1 MHAPQL
7 HARIAAA
14 LLLVAPAVAA
24 AEADGAELAQEE
36 EERPRAARVALA
48 LPTRPPSRSCSG
60 VADLTAQVTADH
72 RHLSRGGA
80 CDGLMRVSLTN
91 HSASTAFCGVAPV
104 RSGGAIEPP
113 AYVTLRPGETASGAL
128 SWCGFPDG
136 SIKVLC
142 VEECERDYCL
152 MEQWSHVRAQ

>member
-14 LLLVAPAVAA
+14 LLLVAPAVDA
-24 AEADGAELAQEE
+24 AEADGEELAQEE
-36 EERPRAARVALA
+36 ELPRAERVALA
-48 LPTRPPSRSCSG
+48 LSTRPPSRSCSG

-72 RHLSRGGA
+72 RHLSEGGA
-80 CDGLMRVSLTN
+80 CDGLMRASLTN

-104 RSGGAIEPP
+104 RGGGAIESP
-113 AYVTLRPGETASGAL
+113 AYVTLRPGESASGAL

-152 MEQWSHVRAQ
+152 MEQWSRVRGQ